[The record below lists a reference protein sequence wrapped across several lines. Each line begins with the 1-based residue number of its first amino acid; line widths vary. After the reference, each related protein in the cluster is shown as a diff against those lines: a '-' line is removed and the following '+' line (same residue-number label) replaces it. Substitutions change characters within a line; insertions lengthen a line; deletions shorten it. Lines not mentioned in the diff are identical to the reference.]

1 MDKPG
6 VYVICVHPLLC
17 DALRSLLQQA
27 GIQIV
32 GRSSDPGH
40 GLTEIQHLQ
49 PQVVLLE
56 GTAISSDLVE
66 ALRTYVGQASGRRLL
81 LLDPGQNVLSIYTH
95 RDQIVQSSDDLVKA
109 LGMLEEGTSVYP

>member
-17 DALRSLLQQA
+17 DALLSLLQQA
-27 GIQIV
+27 DIQIV

-56 GTAISSDLVE
+56 GAAVSSDLVE
-66 ALRTYVGQASGRRLL
+66 TLRAYVGQAAGRRLL
-81 LLDPGQNVLSIYTH
+81 TLDPDRSVLSIYTH
-95 RDQIVQSSDDLVKA
+95 QDQIVQSSDDLVKA
-109 LGMLEEGTSVYP
+109 LDVL